1 MSSSIVVSNT
11 TAVWRVYERTS
22 HRSMFALGGA
32 GRLLTH
38 LVGVELRR
46 SEASGCC
53 LLVAIGQGE
62 CRVVVALDAGLRC
75 LRAKLLGAGGK
86 LPRRLGGS
94 LQAFVDR
101 GRQPSLAIGDV
112 RAKVSLYLG

>member
-11 TAVWRVYERTS
+11 TAVWRVYERSS

-62 CRVVVALDAGLRC
+62 SRVVVALDAGIPC
-75 LRAKLLGAGGK
+75 LRAKLLCSGVK
-86 LPRRLGGS
+86 LPRRLEGS
-94 LQAFVDR
+94 LQAFLHQVQR
-101 GRQPSLAIGDV
+101 PALPIWT
-112 RAKVSLYLG
+112 